1 MTRVRL
7 WLRIVFRQAVQAR
20 SSWITLAL
28 CLGVAVLFTQL
39 YGGFREAERARVLHL
54 FGAQQGLF
62 IDAGNDVL
70 DALRR
75 DARVDRLGEAVV
87 TGLASNPA
95 SGQSVTVPLGFI
107 DDTARSLAGVALQE
121 GRWPETESEIA
132 IERIT
137 LSTLRLRAGVGD
149 TVVLSVSTSPR
160 EDVPGSQPATVQISY
175 HLVGILDN
183 YSFMQYHPNDPD
195 GTLTGLPSLITA
207 RNLDSEKGD
216 AVARFVYVHVVDHA
230 SYVAFFNEYADRFG
244 LVLDQYSLNTEAY
257 RPDAPLKSVDGYPRD
272 NLNSWFPHNTET
284 ETYQNAS
291 KTPRQM

>member
-1 MTRVRL
+1 MGG
-7 WLRIVFRQAVQAR
+7 LRDPRPVMAAHCIPASCPGAVVL
-20 SSWITLAL
+20 ITLAL
-28 CLGVAVLFTQL
+28 CLGVAVLSTQL
-39 YGGFREAERARVLHL
+39 YVGFREAERALVLHL

-75 DARVDRLGEAVV
+75 DARVDQLGEAVV
-87 TGLASNPA
+87 TGLATNPA
-95 SGQSVTVPLGFI
+95 SGQSVTVPLGLL
-107 DDTARSLAGVALQE
+107 DDAAQSLAGVALQE

-195 GTLTGLPSLITA
+195 GTLTGLPSLITTGDPETA
-207 RNLDSEKGD
+207 KGKPSPD
-216 AVARFVYVHVVDHA
+216 CLCACRGSRSLCHVLQRVCGSVRSFHK
-230 SYVAFFNEYADRFG
+230 
-244 LVLDQYSLNTEAY
+244 QYLS
-257 RPDAPLKSVDGYPRD
+257 
-272 NLNSWFPHNTET
+272 
-284 ETYQNAS
+284 
-291 KTPRQM
+291 TPRHSPDPPQRSTGIRKTT